1 MACQITS
8 GWVLDCKDSQGGI
21 GEVFLANGKI
31 SGFTAASGVV
41 TEISVAGT
49 PLTPTD
55 FFSIQVPKQTSTLT
69 ESIEAS
75 TENGTVVYTQTLSLI
90 FNKMEAAK
98 RNQILLL
105 AQNEDLILV
114 VKDNN
119 GIYWS
124 VGLQRGATLTAAEL
138 TSGTAFA
145 DRNGGELT
153 LTGIESTPMFEVTGS
168 IVEA

>member
-1 MACQITS
+1 MSCLITA
-8 GWVLDCKDSQGGI
+8 GWELDCKDSNGGL
-21 GEVFLANGKI
+21 EKVFLANGKI
-31 SGFTAASGVV
+31 SGFTQTSGEV
-41 TEISVAGT
+41 TAISVDGT
-49 PLTPTD
+49 PLTPSD
-55 FFSIQVPKQTSTLT
+55 FFGIEIPKQTSTLT
-69 ESIEAS
+69 ESVEAS

-98 RNQILLL
+98 RNQILLM
-105 AQNEDLILV
+105 AQNENLIVV

-119 GIYWS
+119 GLYWS
-124 VGLQRGATLTAAEL
+124 VGLERGATLTAAEL

-153 LTGIESTPMFEVTGS
+153 LTGIEATPMFTVDSS

>member
-1 MACQITS
+1 MACNITA

-21 GEVFLANGKI
+21 QEVFLANGKI
-31 SGFTAASGVV
+31 SAYTASNGNV
-41 TEISVAGT
+41 TAMSVAGVALD
-49 PLTPTD
+49 PSD
-55 FFSIQVPKQTSTLT
+55 FFSIEVPKQTSTLT
-69 ESIEAS
+69 ESVAAS

-98 RNQILLL
+98 RNQILLMS
-105 AQNEDLILV
+105 QNENLIVV

-119 GIYWS
+119 GLYWS
-124 VGLQRGATLTAAEL
+124 VGLERGATLTAAEL

-153 LTGIESTPMFEVTGS
+153 LTGIESLPMFTVAGA